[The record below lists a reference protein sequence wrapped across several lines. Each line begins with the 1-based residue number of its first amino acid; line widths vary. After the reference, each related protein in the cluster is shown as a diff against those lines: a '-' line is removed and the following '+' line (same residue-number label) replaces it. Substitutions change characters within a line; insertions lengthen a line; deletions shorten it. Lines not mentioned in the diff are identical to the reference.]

1 MLHSKRNDAR
11 NEELSKPMEGNNS
24 KHLPSRCDVPVAVL
38 RSLHA
43 LIYFISTS
51 TS

>member
-11 NEELSKPMEGNNS
+11 NEEHSKPMEDNNS
-24 KHLPSRCDVPVAVL
+24 KHLPSRGDVPVAVL

-43 LIYFISTS
+43 MIYFISTS